1 MRTAPRVALRAALL
15 LLHVSTLFS
24 RSQAG
29 EAEHAA
35 RAQLGSQLLNVVALA
50 QKTKWQDAVKLVRN
64 GGIKHCDSPGSL
76 SADPACPLCWAPLK
90 TGQHRDAE
98 APKRMS
104 RSPNWAPGS
113 SEVRLLGRCL
123 PQGTAMAVG
132 VMMAHWERTVRLTV
146 AQA

>member
-24 RSQAG
+24 KPQAG

-35 RAQLGSQLLNVVALA
+35 KLRRAKLRR
-50 QKTKWQDAVKLVRN
+50 AVELVRN
-64 GGIKHCDSPGSL
+64 GGIKRCDSPGSL